1 MPAIGSLRTS
11 SVRSSPLRSTDRFR
25 RITGKAR
32 DPGNGH
38 RKRRPQALDVA
49 WVVLIV
55 AAVASF
61 AIEPDKELLPEYLF
75 GVVVSLVYLLRVG
88 EPFPPAWMLALA
100 TLLIAATALI
110 HLLPGADLVLDFS
123 EAVILSG
130 LFVAMLRQVRRRER
144 ARNTLERLLYD
155 LSHELRTP
163 VTIARGNLDAL
174 RRVDVR
180 SSAEIAI
187 ALDELMRIE
196 HVIERVLL
204 LAKVE
209 QPGFLAE
216 TDVDIEPFLEE
227 VFLRWTEVAP
237 RAWRLGD
244 VPAGVLRAD
253 PDRLRTAVDALL
265 ENAVKYTDAEDM
277 IELRAS
283 TRDGGLA
290 IEVANEGPSLSA
302 VDEQRIFERFSRGD
316 SAGRQA
322 TEGTG
327 LGLAIVDAIAKAH
340 GGSCTVA
347 SSTATTV
354 FSLRMPTFQV
364 AATQP
369 GDLMATP

>member
-1 MPAIGSLRTS
+1 
-11 SVRSSPLRSTDRFR
+11 
-25 RITGKAR
+25 
-32 DPGNGH
+32 
-38 RKRRPQALDVA
+38 
-49 WVVLIV
+49 VLIV

-75 GVVVSLVYLLRVG
+75 GVVVSLVYLFRVG

-100 TLLIAATALI
+100 TLLIGATALI
-110 HLLPGADLVLDFS
+110 HLIPGADLFLDFS

-180 SSAEIAI
+180 SSAEIAV

-283 TRDGGLA
+283 ARDGGLA

-354 FSLRMPTFQV
+354 FSLRMPTFQA